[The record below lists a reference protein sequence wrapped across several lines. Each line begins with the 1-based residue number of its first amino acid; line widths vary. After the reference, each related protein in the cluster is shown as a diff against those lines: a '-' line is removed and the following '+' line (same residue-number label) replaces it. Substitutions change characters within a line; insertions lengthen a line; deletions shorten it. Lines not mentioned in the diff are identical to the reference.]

1 MMFFLKYL
9 KKKLEWSFRC
19 VATQCQLIKLQSEDT
34 QTQELIDQ
42 DRS

>member
-1 MMFFLKYL
+1 MMFSL
-9 KKKLEWSFRC
+9 KKKKNLEWSFRC